1 MEKVHSLFE
10 REFTQIN
17 LVLQRSDQINELL
30 YLRLEHCL
38 QEELQNI
45 CIIALLAEMLL
56 EEIIY
61 CHLQDERVVYSNLA
75 NFGDTV
81 PSGLTLAH
89 NR

>member
-1 MEKVHSLFE
+1 MHSLFE

-17 LVLQRSDQINELL
+17 LVLRRSDQIDELL

-45 CIIALLAEMLL
+45 CTIALLAEMLL
-56 EEIIY
+56 EKIIY
-61 CHLQDERVVYSNLA
+61 RRLQDERVVYGNLA